1 MNNTLV
7 VSKPLTPSTWEM
19 ISSIAPAMHQS
30 RLFGVTSAEQ
40 AMAIMLKGYELGLSL
55 TASFEFIQQIQGR
68 PALSPRGALALIL
81 QCPELEN
88 LKIEDKTGACSVTMK
103 RKGGFEYTSTF
114 TLKDAETA
122 GLVKE
127 DSGWKKYPA
136 NMLRWRAIG
145 FCADVVFPDVIGGM
159 KRADELGA
167 DITPDGDVIN
177 GSFEVKDT
185 EQRNVVT
192 LESLVAQYSAD
203 KVMEAAG
210 GSIPTSQEEVE
221 LVARILRGEENE

>member
-88 LKIEDKTGACSVTMK
+88 LKIEDKANACTVTMK
-103 RKGGFEYTSTF
+103 RRGGFEYTSTF
-114 TLKDAETA
+114 TLDDAQKA
-122 GLVKE
+122 GLVKD

-177 GSFEVKDT
+177 GSFEVRDT
-185 EQRNVVT
+185 EPQDVIT
-192 LESLVAQYSAD
+192 LEQLVAQYSAD

-221 LVARILRGEENE
+221 LVAKILGDEV